1 MVTYTLLVL
10 AIGFLLF
17 QLILFFIGRSGKKS
31 VKKENLSSRFNI
43 KSRNDA
49 WKLLNNPKV
58 SAEDKIKIEELYKS
72 M

>member
-1 MVTYTLLVL
+1 MLSNTLLVL
-10 AIGFLLF
+10 AIGVLVY
-17 QLILFFIGRSGKKS
+17 QLVLFFIGRRGKQI
-31 VKKENLSSRFNI
+31 VKKEKVSARFNI

-58 SAEDKIKIEELYKS
+58 SAEDKLKIEELYKS

>member
-1 MVTYTLLVL
+1 MFSFTLLVL
-10 AIGFLLF
+10 VIGVLVF
-17 QLILFFIGRSGKKS
+17 QLVLFFLGRSRKQN
-31 VKKENLSSRFNI
+31 VKKENISTRFNI

-58 SAEDKIKIEELYKS
+58 SARDKLKIEELYKS

>member
-1 MVTYTLLVL
+1 MFTYTLLVL
-10 AIGFLLF
+10 AIGVLVF
-17 QLILFFIGRSGKKS
+17 QLVLFFYNRYHKTNGNTEKIS
-31 VKKENLSSRFNI
+31 VRFKI

-58 SAEDKIKIEELYKS
+58 SAEDKLKIEELYKS

>member
-1 MVTYTLLVL
+1 MFTYTLLVL
-10 AIGFLLF
+10 AIGVLLF

-31 VKKENLSSRFNI
+31 VKKENLSSQFNI

-58 SAEDKIKIEELYKS
+58 SAKDKLKIEELYKS

>member
-1 MVTYTLLVL
+1 MFSFTLLVL
-10 AIGFLLF
+10 VIGVLVF
-17 QLILFFIGRSGKKS
+17 QLVLFFLGRSRKQN
-31 VKKENLSSRFNI
+31 VKKENISARFNI

-58 SAEDKIKIEELYKS
+58 SARDKLKIEELYKS